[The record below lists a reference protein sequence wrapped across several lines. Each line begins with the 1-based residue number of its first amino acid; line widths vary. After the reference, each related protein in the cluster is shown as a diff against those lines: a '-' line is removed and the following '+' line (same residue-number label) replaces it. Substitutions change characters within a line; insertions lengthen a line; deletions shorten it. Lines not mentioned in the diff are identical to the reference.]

1 MSDAP
6 AVLAPDVVPESVSPP
21 QVLRQFRVVFGAVRS
36 HFRQVE
42 KQAGIGGAQAWA
54 LSLVQRQPGLGVTE
68 LAQAMDIHQSTAS
81 NLVRQLLQRGL
92 LRSEKSPQDR
102 RSVHL
107 YLEPAGAAVLQTLP
121 GPFEGVLPQA
131 LQQLPPEA
139 LAQLHAGLAQLL
151 PLLQADLAAGGVP
164 LAEL

>member
-107 YLEPAGAAVLQTLP
+107 YLEPAGVAVLQTLP

-131 LQQLPPEA
+131 LQQLSPEA

>member
-1 MSDAP
+1 MSD
-6 AVLAPDVVPESVSPP
+6 VLAALAADAVSPSS
-21 QVLRQFRVVFGAVRS
+21 VLRQFRVVFGAVRS

-81 NLVRQLLQRGL
+81 NLVRQLLRRGL
-92 LRSEKSPQDR
+92 MRSEKSSQDR

-107 YLEPAGAAVLQTLP
+107 YLEPAGTAVLQALP
-121 GPFEGVLPQA
+121 GPVEGVLPQA
-131 LQQLPPEA
+131 LQHLPPEA
-139 LAQLHAGLAQLL
+139 LVQLHVGLAQLL
-151 PLLQADLAAGGVP
+151 PLLQADLAAGGIP